1 MRLADLGSLIGV
13 DFGKGVEKS
22 KRFEQKKGE
31 KSVQFAGKV
40 LFYDRFEIDKW
51 DVMDVDVRF
60 KGRRIEY
67 GSSLS
72 ISDFFIYIIFK
83 NVDLRL

>member
-1 MRLADLGSLIGV
+1 M
-13 DFGKGVEKS
+13 
-22 KRFEQKKGE
+22 
-31 KSVQFAGKV
+31 